1 MAGFEEPSSHLEPRL
16 KLKQKLPLAFGA
28 VLLVMLMAGVLSLLR
43 MNAAVTFFEQDV
55 RALTQ
60 IENQVSKAELHFK
73 TQVQEWKNVLLR
85 GYDDENLKR
94 YWAAFEEQE
103 KAVGEEVRAVALAM
117 QGDERVSVLA
127 AQFLSAHQ
135 KMAQGYR
142 HGLKSFEVSLF
153 DSRAGDQVVA
163 GMDREPAKLLAELQ
177 KEIATHSARLQAE
190 AAHQAH
196 VTLYVALALLA
207 GATVGGIAF
216 ALWMSSAM
224 VQPIEEGVEFA
235 HQVARGDLTG
245 NAQTSGNDEM
255 AKLRRALMDMQ
266 GALAVIVGKVR
277 RAAEN
282 LSTTSEQIAN
292 GNHDLSART
301 EHQAHSLEETASSM
315 AELSTAINLN
325 AGNASEANRLAQTAS
340 EVATQGG
347 QAVSEV
353 VQTMRGIND
362 SSRRIGDIIGVIDGI
377 AFQTNILAL
386 NAAVEAARAGEAG
399 RGFAVVASEVRG
411 LAGRSAEAAREIKQ
425 LIHDSLERVEAGNA
439 QVDRAGAT
447 MAQVVASIQQV
458 TQLVAEIT
466 VASKEQSEGVAH
478 VESAVSAL
486 DQTTQQNAAL
496 VEEMSKSAH
505 GLSQEASDLLKLVSV
520 FKVNAHALA

>member
-1 MAGFEEPSSHLEPRL
+1 L

-55 RALTQ
+55 RTLTH
-60 IENQVSKAELHFK
+60 IENQVSQAELHFK

-85 GYDDENLKR
+85 GYDDEQLKK
-94 YWAAFEEQE
+94 YWAAFELQE
-103 KAVGEEVRAVALAM
+103 KAVVEDVKGVALAM
-117 QGDERVSVLA
+117 QGDERVFALTSE
-127 AQFLSAHQ
+127 FLSAHQ
-135 KMAQGYR
+135 KMAEGYR
-142 HGLKSFEVSLF
+142 RGLKSFEVSLF

-163 GMDREPAKLLAELQ
+163 GMDREPAQLLAQLQ
-177 KEIATHSARLQAE
+177 KEISAHSERLQGE
-190 AAHQAH
+190 AARQAH
-196 VTLYVALALLA
+196 ITFYVALALLA
-207 GATVGGIAF
+207 GATAGGIAF
-216 ALWMSSAM
+216 ALWMSSSM
-224 VQPIEEGVEFA
+224 VRPIEQSVDFA

-245 NAQTSGNDEM
+245 DTHANGNDEM
-255 AKLRRALMDMQ
+255 ADLRQALMGMQ
-266 GALAVIVGKVR
+266 EALGAIVSQVR

-282 LSTTSEQIAN
+282 LSITSEQIAT
-292 GNHDLSART
+292 GNHDLSGRT
-301 EHQAHSLEETASSM
+301 EHQAQSLEETASSM
-315 AELSTAINLN
+315 AELSAAINLN

-347 QAVSEV
+347 QAVGEV

-399 RGFAVVASEVRG
+399 RGFAVVASEVRS
-411 LAGRSAEAAREIKQ
+411 LAGRSAEAAREIKL

-447 MAQVVASIQQV
+447 MTQVVAAIQQV
-458 TQLVAEIT
+458 TQLVAAIT
-466 VASKEQSEGVAH
+466 MASREQSEGVAH
-478 VESAVSAL
+478 VESAVSTL
-486 DQTTQQNAAL
+486 DQTTHQNARL
-496 VEEMSKSAH
+496 VEEMAASAH
-505 GLSQEASDLLKLVSV
+505 GLNTEASELLKLVSI
-520 FKVNAHALA
+520 FKIDAHAST